1 MPRRCT
7 YFAIAAL
14 FSTTDAFMTQHIEL
28 PLARLVIM
36 RLP

>member
-1 MPRRCT
+1 MPLRCT
-7 YFAIAAL
+7 YLAIAAL
-14 FSTTDAFMTQHIEL
+14 LTTTDAFMTQHIEL